1 MLSRDVTRIRCVFLR
16 EVLVVVGV
24 GVSTFFLEDGGN
36 DDDGDGR
43 DTVSSAR

>member
-1 MLSRDVTRIRCVFLR
+1 MLSIDVMRIRCVFLR

-24 GVSTFFLEDGGN
+24 GASTFFLEYGGN
-36 DDDGDGR
+36 DDGDGR